1 MPINLVDPLKD
12 VANAYVKVK
21 DLDKKPKEMTEYQKK
36 KVELESQ
43 KNEIAKGKLE
53 ETKKKNAIE
62 EQEAERK
69 LNRENRLAA
78 KNTKTNEALLK
89 RKELEAET
97 NLLKE
102 KRLLQNAKNR
112 QARIKAQQSLSDK
125 VDSMTT
131 TNRNRRSHLDTLKT
145 GPQKIGFS
153 NIIQGGGVEDE

>member
-12 VANAYVKVK
+12 VANAYVKVNK
-21 DLDKKPKEMTEYQKK
+21 LDKKPKEMTEYQKK
-36 KVELESQ
+36 QIEIANQ

-69 LNRENRLAA
+69 LNRENRIAA
-78 KNTKTNEALLK
+78 QSQMSNESLLK
-89 RKELEAET
+89 RREMEAET

-145 GPQKIGFS
+145 GPQKVGFS

>member
-1 MPINLVDPLKD
+1 MPIDLVKPIEGIARLK
-12 VANAYVKVK
+12 NAIE
-21 DLDKKPKEMTEYQKK
+21 DDKPKEMTEYQKQK
-36 KVELESQ
+36 IAVANQ

-69 LNRENRLAA
+69 LNKENRIAA
-78 KNTKTNEALLK
+78 NQSKTNESLLK
-89 RKELEAET
+89 RKELEAES

-131 TNRNRRSHLDTLKT
+131 TNKNRRSHLDTLKT
-145 GPQKIGFS
+145 GPQKVGFS